1 MAAIA
6 RHPLENAPGAPAGAV
21 WTAFAAQLRRWVAAR
36 GLPLRDVLVLL
47 PFAQLLAPAREA
59 FAAQGGW
66 QPRVE
71 TTQSLARSLGP
82 ATPAQALQL
91 SFDAALDALNGARL
105 LRAQAQ
111 GAAWARRDSRG
122 FAQAVAALV
131 QTATDL
137 ARAAA
142 SVPPAQRA
150 AHWEAG
156 RQQLGPLAGP
166 GARER
171 WLARIALEWAAQ
183 APTPLTDRLFALHPA
198 AWVVLQAGGADPLA
212 EALLAQTGAGLV
224 IDADAALDEAAVDAP
239 ALAVCAGFESEARRA
254 AALVLAHCAAG
265 RVPVA
270 LVGQDRLLVRRVRA
284 LLERRGLQ
292 PQDETGWSLPT
303 TRAAALL
310 MGLLRAADE
319 QARSDELFDAL
330 KSLPDGALAPPAA
343 LERLEQTCRRDGL
356 ARVADLARLVPGS
369 PEAATADALQAALA
383 PLAGGARPLARW
395 LADWRAVLEAVGA
408 WAALQ
413 ADDAGQQAL
422 RSLRLHAPAD
432 GEGAWADAAQAGQ
445 FTRDEFA
452 AWADQ
457 ALAGATF
464 RPVAAHAEVVV
475 VPMARLL
482 LRPFAAIVWPGAD
495 ERQLGAAPPPHPL
508 LDAAAQRLL
517 GLDDAARQ
525 QARER
530 LLFAHAL
537 RLPQVTFLRR
547 ASDGGEP
554 RGDSPLLQ
562 RLALALASRVARLAE
577 AGDPQGRVTLAP
589 APFAR
594 PAPPAPGLLPA
605 ALSAS
610 AAEALRACPYRFHA
624 RHQLRLRED
633 EELDE
638 AVEKREYGTWLH
650 AVLLRFHTER
660 TAATAPATAAQE
672 IARLLALADDE
683 RVHQG
688 LPEDVALP
696 FAASLEGLAPLYV
709 AWLQAREATGT
720 RFEAGEQERRLALPG
735 LPEVELYGV
744 LDRIDRRPDGTPE
757 LLDYKTG
764 SASSLKDK
772 LRAPLEDTQLAFYA
786 ALLDPTGT
794 QALAAAYL
802 PLDTR
807 DELAPLPHPQVGRS
821 AQRLLVALAGELA
834 RVRDGA
840 PLPALGEGRTC
851 ELCEARGLCRRDDWS
866 AP

>member
-1 MAAIA
+1 M
-6 RHPLENAPGAPAGAV
+6 
-21 WTAFAAQLRRWVAAR
+21 AFAAQLQRWVADQ

-59 FAAQGGW
+59 CAARGGW
-66 QPRVE
+66 QPRIE
-71 TTQSLARSLGP
+71 TTQTLARSLGP
-82 ATPAQALQL
+82 GVPAPALQL

-111 GAAWARRDSRG
+111 GAAWSKRDPRG
-122 FAQAVAALV
+122 FAQGVDALV
-131 QTATDL
+131 QTATEL

-142 SVPPAQRA
+142 AVPPAQRA
-150 AHWEAG
+150 VHWEAG
-156 RQQLGPLAGP
+156 RGGLGPLAGP

-183 APTPLTDRLFALHPA
+183 APAPATDRLFALRPA
-198 AWVVLQAGGADPLA
+198 AWVVLQAGGVDPLA
-212 EALLAQTGAGLV
+212 EALLAQAGAGLV
-224 IDADAALDEAAVDAP
+224 IDADAALGELAAVEPP
-239 ALAVCAGFESEARRA
+239 AVAVCTGFEPEARRA

-292 PQDETGWSLPT
+292 PQDETGWALPT

-310 MGLLRAADE
+310 MGLLRAADV

-330 KSLPDGALAPPAA
+330 KSLPDGAVATPAA
-343 LERLEQTCRRDGL
+343 LERLEQACRRDGL
-356 ARVADLARLVPGS
+356 ARVADLVRLKPGS
-369 PEAATADALQAALA
+369 AEAATAATLQAALA

-408 WAALQ
+408 WVALQ

-422 RSLRLHAPAD
+422 RSLRLHASAD
-432 GEGAWADAAQAGQ
+432 GEGAWADAAQASLLA
-445 FTRDEFA
+445 RDEFA

-464 RPVAAHAEVVV
+464 RPAAAHAEVVV

-482 LRPFAAIVWPGAD
+482 LRPFAAVVWPGAD

-508 LDAAAQRLL
+508 LDAATQRLL

-537 RLPQVTFLRR
+537 RLPQVSFLRR

-562 RLALALASRVARLAE
+562 RLALALATRGARLAS
-577 AGDPQGRVTLAP
+577 ASDPQGRVTLVP
-589 APFAR
+589 APFTR
-594 PAPPAPGLLPA
+594 PAPTAPGLLPA
-605 ALSAS
+605 RLSAS

-650 AVLLRFHTER
+650 EVLRRFHVER
-660 TAATAPATAAQE
+660 AEAAPLATAAQE
-672 IARLLALADDE
+672 VARLLALADDE
-683 RVHQG
+683 RVRQG

-709 AWLQAREATGT
+709 AWLQAREAAGT

-744 LDRIDRRPDGTPE
+744 LDRIDRRPDGAPE

-764 SASSLKDK
+764 SVTSLKDK

-786 ALLDPTGT
+786 ALLDPAGT

-807 DELAPLPHPQVGRS
+807 DPLAPLPHPQVGRS
-821 AQRLLVALAGELA
+821 AQRLLAALAGELA